1 LSTAAQ
7 LDCPVAWPRPGE
19 DDAIGKPP
27 FRDEQSGLWVISA
40 YADVDRV
47 FRDATTFSSQ
57 FALGEQHAR
66 VFDPLK
72 VRMEEDP
79 RIATASVYFRMA
91 IEEGDGEVHQRERS
105 FVGKAFT
112 PKRVRLFLP
121 LITQICEDLTAA
133 MAGRTEVEF
142 VREFSVPLPGLV
154 MAYGLG
160 MPAEDFRLFKRWADG
175 LQGPIGDSSPEKLE
189 AFVEAAVEFTDYI
202 TPIIER
208 RRSEPADDLISA
220 LVGEN
225 ERGER
230 LTTEEILGMCMALL
244 LGGNETTT
252 YGVAGTMLYLVRVP
266 ELQAELRADPER
278 IPPFVEEGLR
288 LSCPVQLLFRTATV
302 DTEVGGVRIAKG
314 EHVMLRM
321 NAGNRDAGR
330 FDEPLLPL
338 LDRPEKRHLAFGQ
351 GPHVCPGAPLAR
363 AELRIALE
371 TLLARTS
378 SITLSDREDAVV
390 AAGNPMTA
398 AVGELY
404 LDFHA

>member
-1 LSTAAQ
+1 VSTATQ

-19 DDAIGKPP
+19 DEAIGKPP
-27 FRDEQSGLWVISA
+27 FRDEQTGLWVISA

-47 FRDATTFSSQ
+47 FNDGTTFSSQ
-57 FALGEQHAR
+57 FALGEQHVR
-66 VFDPLK
+66 VFDPLRE
-72 VRMEEDP
+72 RMDDP
-79 RIATASVYFRMA
+79 RVARASVYFRMA
-91 IEEGDGEVHQRERS
+91 IEEGDGEVHARERS

-112 PKRVRLFLP
+112 PRRVRLFLP
-121 LITQICEDLTAA
+121 LITQLCADLTDA
-133 MAGRTEVEF
+133 MVGRRNVEF
-142 VREFSVPLPGLV
+142 VSEFSVPLPGLV
-154 MAYGLG
+154 MAHGLG
-160 MPAEDFRLFKRWADG
+160 MPPEDFQLFKRWADG

-189 AFVEAAVEFTDYI
+189 SFVEAANEFTDYLA
-202 TPIIER
+202 PIIEAR
-208 RRSEPADDLISA
+208 RAEPADDLISA

-230 LTTEEILGMCMALL
+230 LSTDEILGMCMALL

-252 YGVAGTMLYLVRVP
+252 YGIAGTMLYLVRVP
-266 ELQAELRADPER
+266 ELQAELRADPAR

-288 LSCPVQLLFRTATV
+288 LSSPVQLLFRTATV

-321 NAGNRDAGR
+321 NAGNRDSAR
-330 FDEPLLPL
+330 FDEPLLPV
-338 LDRPEKRHLAFGQ
+338 LDRPEKRHLAFGR

-371 TLLARTS
+371 TMLARTS